1 MRASRTLAG
10 NDPLKLLCAAWRVPR
25 SSVYPLRSAP
35 GGAEQPG
42 KRGPKTALSDEELV
56 AEIRTALSE

>member
-1 MRASRTLAG
+1 M
-10 NDPLKLLCAAWRVPR
+10 PR

-56 AEIRTALSE
+56 AEIRTVLSRVMHRPGLTRQLR